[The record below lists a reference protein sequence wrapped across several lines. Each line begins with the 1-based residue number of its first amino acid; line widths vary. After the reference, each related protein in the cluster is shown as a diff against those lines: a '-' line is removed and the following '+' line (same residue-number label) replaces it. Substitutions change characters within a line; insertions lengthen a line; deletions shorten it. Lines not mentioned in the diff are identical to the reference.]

1 MAQPVELKCVLC
13 GASYAPGEV
22 EYTCPACGLD
32 GTLDVLYDYEEA
44 ARTMTKESLS
54 GRERS
59 LWRYEEILPIVD
71 KGSIPHLAVGW
82 TPLYECPAV
91 AEEYGVREFRVKDD
105 GRNPTGSLKDRA
117 SAVGVARAIDI
128 NQRTIACA
136 STGNAASSLSGFAA
150 VGGLRSFIF
159 VPEKAP
165 VAKVTQLLV
174 YGATVVLVK
183 GDYADVFNLATAA
196 IKKYGWYNRN
206 CAINPYLV
214 EGKKTCALEI
224 AEQTGW
230 DLPDRVFI
238 SVGDGCCIGGLYKGF
253 SDLLRMGLISR
264 MPKIVGV
271 QAQGAKPIYEA
282 FKNKAER
289 VAFGP
294 ADTVADSISVGAP
307 RNWAKAL
314 RAVRSSE
321 GDMVTVTDEEILSAI
336 PELARKT
343 GVFGEPAGAAAF
355 AGFRKMAK
363 EGLLGRGERVAV
375 VVTGNGLKDI
385 ESARKSVGAPMLVE
399 PTIEDFSGQLERS
412 GFPC

>member
-1 MAQPVELKCVLC
+1 
-13 GASYAPGEV
+13 
-22 EYTCPACGLD
+22 
-32 GTLDVLYDYEEA
+32 
-44 ARTMTKESLS
+44 
-54 GRERS
+54 
-59 LWRYEEILPIVD
+59 
-71 KGSIPHLAVGW
+71 
-82 TPLYECPAV
+82 
-91 AEEYGVREFRVKDD
+91 
-105 GRNPTGSLKDRA
+105 
-117 SAVGVARAIDI
+117 
-128 NQRTIACA
+128 
-136 STGNAASSLSGFAA
+136 
-150 VGGLRSFIF
+150 
-159 VPEKAP
+159 
-165 VAKVTQLLV
+165 LLV

-196 IKKYGWYNRN
+196 INKYGWYNRN

-271 QAQGAKPIYEA
+271 QAQGAKPIYDA
-282 FKNKAER
+282 FKSKAER

-314 RAVRSSE
+314 RAVRESE
-321 GDMVTVTDEEILSAI
+321 GDMVAVSDEEILSAI

-363 EGLLGRGERVAV
+363 EGLLGRGERIAV

>member
-1 MAQPVELKCVLC
+1 
-13 GASYAPGEV
+13 V
-22 EYTCPACGLD
+22 EYTCPVCGLD
-32 GTLDVLYDYEEA
+32 GTLDVLYDYESA
-44 ARTMTKESLS
+44 ARTMTKGALA

-91 AEEYGVREFRVKDD
+91 AEEYGVREFMVKDD

-196 IKKYGWYNRN
+196 INKYGWYNRN

-214 EGKKTCALEI
+214 EGKKTCSLEI

-271 QAQGAKPIYEA
+271 QAQGAKPIYDA
-282 FKNKAER
+282 FKSKAER

-314 RAVRSSE
+314 RAVRVSE
-321 GDMVTVTDEEILSAI
+321 GDMVAVSDEEILSAI
-336 PELARKT
+336 PKLARKT

-363 EGLLGRGERVAV
+363 EGLLGRGERIAV

>member
-22 EYTCPACGLD
+22 EYTCPVCGLD
-32 GTLDVLYDYEEA
+32 GTLDVLYDYESA
-44 ARTMTKESLS
+44 ARTMTKGALA

-91 AEEYGVREFRVKDD
+91 AEEYGVREFMVKDD

-196 IKKYGWYNRN
+196 INKYGWYNRN

-271 QAQGAKPIYEA
+271 QAQGAKPIYDA
-282 FKNKAER
+282 FKSKAER

-314 RAVRSSE
+314 RAVRESE
-321 GDMVTVTDEEILSAI
+321 GDMVAVSDEEILSAI

-363 EGLLGRGERVAV
+363 EGLLGRGERIAV
-375 VVTGNGLKDI
+375 FVTGNGLKDI

>member
-1 MAQPVELKCVLC
+1 M
-13 GASYAPGEV
+13 
-22 EYTCPACGLD
+22 
-32 GTLDVLYDYEEA
+32 
-44 ARTMTKESLS
+44 
-54 GRERS
+54 
-59 LWRYEEILPIVD
+59 
-71 KGSIPHLAVGW
+71 
-82 TPLYECPAV
+82 
-91 AEEYGVREFRVKDD
+91 VKDD

-196 IKKYGWYNRN
+196 INKYGWYNRN

-214 EGKKTCALEI
+214 EGKKTCSLEI

-271 QAQGAKPIYEA
+271 QAQGAKPIYDA
-282 FKNKAER
+282 FKSKAER

-314 RAVRSSE
+314 RAVRESE
-321 GDMVTVTDEEILSAI
+321 GDMVAVSDEEILSAI

-363 EGLLGRGERVAV
+363 EGLLGRGERIAV

>member
-22 EYTCPACGLD
+22 EYTCPVCGLD
-32 GTLDVLYDYEEA
+32 GTLDVLYDYESA
-44 ARTMTKESLS
+44 ARTMTKGALA

-91 AEEYGVREFRVKDD
+91 AEEYGVREFMVKDD

-196 IKKYGWYNRN
+196 INKYGWYNRN

-271 QAQGAKPIYEA
+271 QAQGAKPIYDA
-282 FKNKAER
+282 FKSKAER

-314 RAVRSSE
+314 RAVRESE
-321 GDMVTVTDEEILSAI
+321 GDMVAVSDEEILSAI

-363 EGLLGRGERVAV
+363 EGLLGRGERIAV